1 MTKKSFIIFLLFS
14 VILVLLNIFIFYP
27 IFTSNNI
34 TISFAVHPFNI
45 CKKHPQFWYYFK
57 IIYTIFLI
65 TSSCSLSYILIKYF
79 LHLNANKI
87 IPDNKN
93 DPTNLN
99 LKIGYSKLQSRD
111 IFLPEKSLYQN
122 ILITGTIGSGKTS
135 SAIYPFSEQ
144 LIKYNSNNFKNKLG
158 ILCLDVKGN
167 FYKQIKFYA
176 KKFNRLKDLI
186 IISLNSN
193 ETYNPL
199 DKPNLNP
206 LVLANRL
213 KTILSLFS
221 PNNSDSFWLD
231 KVEQVICEAIKLCRL
246 YNNNYVNFIELHK
259 LINDKSYYFEKVK
272 LLRNMFLVN
281 KFSNIELYN
290 LTSAITFFENEFFK
304 LDERTISAIT
314 FFENEF
320 FKLDERTISIL
331 KSEITRITLP
341 FVSDYRI
348 SKVFSP
354 SKNNITFSGFK
365 DIIKSGKIV
374 VLSMNIS
381 EFSVL
386 SKIIATYMKLDFQSE
401 VMSNLNSNNSRS
413 VAFICDEYQEYI
425 TSSDANFFSESRE
438 AKCINIVST
447 QSYSSLL
454 NTIKDES
461 ALKVILQNLVNK
473 LWFRTDDIFT
483 IENAQKQIGKED
495 KKKISKTI
503 AFICDEYQEYITSS
517 DANFFSESRE
527 AKCINI
533 VSTQSYS
540 SLLNT
545 IKDES
550 ALKVILQNL
559 VNKLWFRTD
568 DIFTIENAQK
578 QIGKEDKKK
587 ISKTI
592 SENAQESNY
601 NYLIQ
606 KFKSKNSNISESIN
620 TYFQYDYVY
629 DSNFFTQQLETFSC
643 LAFLSNGI
651 TTIPPQKID
660 MYPYFK

>member
-1 MTKKSFIIFLLFS
+1 MRKNSFIIFFS
-14 VILVLLNIFIFYP
+14 GILILLNIFIFYP
-27 IFTSNNI
+27 IFISNNI
-34 TISFAVHPFNI
+34 TISFAIHPFNI
-45 CKKHPQFWYYFK
+45 CKKHPEFWHYFK
-57 IIYTIFLI
+57 IIYIVILVI
-65 TSSCSLSYILIKYF
+65 SSLSLSYILVKYF
-79 LHLNANKI
+79 LHLN
-87 IPDNKN
+87 
-93 DPTNLN
+93 TNNVLSKKETYVSTLN
-99 LKIGYSKLQSRD
+99 LKIGYSQSQNQD

-144 LIKYNSNNFKNKLG
+144 LIKYCSDNFEKKMG

-167 FYKQIKFYA
+167 FYKQIKFYV
-176 KKFNRLKDLI
+176 KKFNRLKDLV

-213 KTILSLFS
+213 KTILTLFS
-221 PNNSDSFWLD
+221 PNTSDSFWLD

-259 LINDKSYYFEKVK
+259 LINDKSYYLEKIK
-272 LLRNMFLVN
+272 LLRNMFLNN

-290 LTSAITFFENEFFK
+290 LT
-304 LDERTISAIT
+304 SAIT

-341 FVSDYRI
+341 FVSDYNI
-348 SKVFSP
+348 SKTFSP
-354 SKNNITFSGFK
+354 TKKNITFSGFK

-374 VLSMNIS
+374 VLSINIS
-381 EFSVL
+381 EYSVL

-401 VMSNLNSNNSRS
+401 VMSNFNSKTSRS

-483 IENAQKQIGKED
+483 IE
-495 KKKISKTI
+495 S
-503 AFICDEYQEYITSS
+503 
-517 DANFFSESRE
+517 
-527 AKCINI
+527 
-533 VSTQSYS
+533 
-540 SLLNT
+540 
-545 IKDES
+545 
-550 ALKVILQNL
+550 
-559 VNKLWFRTD
+559 
-568 DIFTIENAQK
+568 AQK

-601 NYLIQ
+601 NYFIQ
-606 KFKSKNSNISESIN
+606 KFKSRNSNISESIN

-651 TTIPPQKID
+651 TTISPQKID

>member
-1 MTKKSFIIFLLFS
+1 MRKNSFIIFFS
-14 VILVLLNIFIFYP
+14 GILILLNIFIFYP
-27 IFTSNNI
+27 IFISNNI
-34 TISFAVHPFNI
+34 TISFAIHPFNI
-45 CKKHPQFWYYFK
+45 CRKHPEFWHYFK
-57 IIYTIFLI
+57 IIYIVILVI
-65 TSSCSLSYILIKYF
+65 SSLSLSYILVKYF
-79 LHLNANKI
+79 LHLN
-87 IPDNKN
+87 
-93 DPTNLN
+93 TNNVLSKKETYVSTLN
-99 LKIGYSKLQSRD
+99 LKIGYSQSQNQD

-144 LIKYNSNNFKNKLG
+144 LIKYCGDNFEKKMG

-167 FYKQIKFYA
+167 FYKQIKFYV
-176 KKFNRLKDLI
+176 KKFNRLKDLV

-213 KTILSLFS
+213 KTILTLFS
-221 PNNSDSFWLD
+221 PNTSDSFWLD

-259 LINDKSYYFEKVK
+259 LINDKSYYLEKIK
-272 LLRNMFLVN
+272 LLRNMFLNN

-290 LTSAITFFENEFFK
+290 LT
-304 LDERTISAIT
+304 SAIT

-341 FVSDYRI
+341 FVSDYNI
-348 SKVFSP
+348 SKTFSP
-354 SKNNITFSGFK
+354 TKKNITFSGFK

-381 EFSVL
+381 EYSVL

-401 VMSNLNSNNSRS
+401 VMSNFNSKTSRS

-483 IENAQKQIGKED
+483 IE
-495 KKKISKTI
+495 S
-503 AFICDEYQEYITSS
+503 
-517 DANFFSESRE
+517 
-527 AKCINI
+527 
-533 VSTQSYS
+533 
-540 SLLNT
+540 
-545 IKDES
+545 
-550 ALKVILQNL
+550 
-559 VNKLWFRTD
+559 
-568 DIFTIENAQK
+568 AQK

-601 NYLIQ
+601 NYFIQ
-606 KFKSKNSNISESIN
+606 KFKSRNSNISESIN

-651 TTIPPQKID
+651 TTISPQKID

>member
-27 IFTSNNI
+27 IFTYNNI

-176 KKFNRLKDLI
+176 KKFNMLKDLI

-231 KVEQVICEAIKLCRL
+231 KVEPVICEAIKLCRL

-290 LTSAITFFENEFFK
+290 LT
-304 LDERTISAIT
+304 SAIT

-503 AFICDEYQEYITSS
+503 
-517 DANFFSESRE
+517 
-527 AKCINI
+527 
-533 VSTQSYS
+533 
-540 SLLNT
+540 
-545 IKDES
+545 
-550 ALKVILQNL
+550 
-559 VNKLWFRTD
+559 
-568 DIFTIENAQK
+568 
-578 QIGKEDKKK
+578 
-587 ISKTI
+587 

>member
-1 MTKKSFIIFLLFS
+1 
-14 VILVLLNIFIFYP
+14 
-27 IFTSNNI
+27 
-34 TISFAVHPFNI
+34 
-45 CKKHPQFWYYFK
+45 
-57 IIYTIFLI
+57 
-65 TSSCSLSYILIKYF
+65 
-79 LHLNANKI
+79 
-87 IPDNKN
+87 
-93 DPTNLN
+93 
-99 LKIGYSKLQSRD
+99 
-111 IFLPEKSLYQN
+111 
-122 ILITGTIGSGKTS
+122 
-135 SAIYPFSEQ
+135 
-144 LIKYNSNNFKNKLG
+144 
-158 ILCLDVKGN
+158 
-167 FYKQIKFYA
+167 
-176 KKFNRLKDLI
+176 
-186 IISLNSN
+186 
-193 ETYNPL
+193 
-199 DKPNLNP
+199 
-206 LVLANRL
+206 
-213 KTILSLFS
+213 
-221 PNNSDSFWLD
+221 
-231 KVEQVICEAIKLCRL
+231 
-246 YNNNYVNFIELHK
+246 
-259 LINDKSYYFEKVK
+259 
-272 LLRNMFLVN
+272 MFLVN

-290 LTSAITFFENEFFK
+290 LT
-304 LDERTISAIT
+304 SAIT

-503 AFICDEYQEYITSS
+503 
-517 DANFFSESRE
+517 
-527 AKCINI
+527 
-533 VSTQSYS
+533 
-540 SLLNT
+540 
-545 IKDES
+545 
-550 ALKVILQNL
+550 
-559 VNKLWFRTD
+559 
-568 DIFTIENAQK
+568 
-578 QIGKEDKKK
+578 
-587 ISKTI
+587 

>member
-1 MTKKSFIIFLLFS
+1 MRKKNFIILFLFS
-14 VILVLLNIFIFYP
+14 FTLILLNLFIFYP
-27 IFTSNNI
+27 IFISKNI
-34 TISFAVHPFNI
+34 IINFAVHPFNI
-45 CKKHPQFWYYFK
+45 CKKHPEFWHYFK
-57 IIYTIFLI
+57 IIYIVFLTI
-65 TSSCSLSYILIKYF
+65 SSFSLSYILIKYF
-79 LHLNANKI
+79 LHLNTNNI
-87 IPDNKN
+87 IPQNENYTSK
-93 DPTNLN
+93 LN
-99 LKIGYSKLQSRD
+99 LKIGYSQIQSKD

-135 SAIYPFSEQ
+135 SAIYPFAEQ
-144 LIKYNSNNFKNKLG
+144 LIKYSNNNFANKIG

-167 FYKQIKFYA
+167 FYKQIKFYS
-176 KKFNRLKDLI
+176 KKFNRLKDLV

-213 KTILSLFS
+213 KTILTLFS

-259 LINDKSYYFEKVK
+259 LINDKSYYLEKVK
-272 LLRNMFLVN
+272 LLRNMFLNN
-281 KFSNIELYN
+281 KFSNIDLHN
-290 LTSAITFFENEFFK
+290 LT
-304 LDERTISAIT
+304 SAIT

-341 FVSDYRI
+341 FVSDYKI

-354 SKNNITFSGFK
+354 SKKDVTFSGFK

-381 EFSVL
+381 EFSTL

-401 VMSNLNSNNSRS
+401 VMSNLNSKNSRS

-483 IENAQKQIGKED
+483 IE
-495 KKKISKTI
+495 S
-503 AFICDEYQEYITSS
+503 
-517 DANFFSESRE
+517 
-527 AKCINI
+527 
-533 VSTQSYS
+533 
-540 SLLNT
+540 
-545 IKDES
+545 
-550 ALKVILQNL
+550 
-559 VNKLWFRTD
+559 
-568 DIFTIENAQK
+568 AQK

-592 SENAQESNY
+592 SENAQETNY

-606 KFKSKNSNISESIN
+606 KFKSRNSNISESIN

-651 TTIPPQKID
+651 STITPQKLD

>member
-1 MTKKSFIIFLLFS
+1 MPKKSIILFFLCSILLIFLN
-14 VILVLLNIFIFYP
+14 LVIFYP
-27 IFTSNNI
+27 IFISKNI
-34 TISFAVHPFNI
+34 TISFAIHPFNI
-45 CKKHPQFWYYFK
+45 CTKYPEFWSFFK
-57 IIYTIFLI
+57 VFYVVILIFSS
-65 TSSCSLSYILIKYF
+65 TSVSYILISTFFKKE
-79 LHLNANKI
+79 NPKQEKKVDI
-87 IPDNKN
+87 IADN
-93 DPTNLN
+93 LS
-99 LKIGYSKLQSRD
+99 LIVGYSTSQKKD

-144 LIKYNSNNFKNKLG
+144 LIKYHCDKPKEKLG

-167 FYKQIKFYA
+167 FYKQIKYYA
-176 KKFNRLKDLI
+176 QKFGRLNDLI
-186 IISLNSN
+186 VIGLNSK

-213 KTILSLFS
+213 KTILTLLS
-221 PNNSDSFWLD
+221 PNNSESFWLD
-231 KVEQVICEAIKLCRL
+231 KAEQLLAEAIKLCRL
-246 YNNNYVNFIELHK
+246 YNNGYVNFIELHK
-259 LINDKSYYFEKVK
+259 LINNKSYYIDKIK
-272 LLRNMFLVN
+272 HLRNLFLSN
-281 KFSNIELYN
+281 KFSKTDLYN
-290 LTSAITFFENEFFK
+290 LTSAIN
-304 LDERTISAIT
+304 

-341 FVSDYRI
+341 FVSDYNI
-348 SKVFSP
+348 SKMFSP
-354 SKNNITFSGFK
+354 PKNKITFKGFRNL
-365 DIIKSGKIV
+365 ISAGKIV

-381 EFSVL
+381 EFTSL

-401 VMSNLNSNNSRS
+401 VMTSLNKKFSRP

-461 ALKVILQNLVNK
+461 ALKVIIQNLVNK

-495 KKKISKTI
+495 K
-503 AFICDEYQEYITSS
+503 E
-517 DANFFSESRE
+517 
-527 AKCINI
+527 
-533 VSTQSYS
+533 
-540 SLLNT
+540 
-545 IKDES
+545 
-550 ALKVILQNL
+550 
-559 VNKLWFRTD
+559 
-568 DIFTIENAQK
+568 
-578 QIGKEDKKK
+578 K

-601 NYLIQ
+601 NYLIK
-606 KFKSKNSNISESIN
+606 KFKSKSSNLSESIN
-620 TYFQYDYVY
+620 TYYQYDYIF
-629 DSNFFTQQLETFSC
+629 DSHFFTQELNTFSC
-643 LAFLSNGI
+643 LSFLSDGNN
-651 TTIPPQKID
+651 TLPPQKLD
-660 MYPYFK
+660 MYPYFKNERL

>member
-1 MTKKSFIIFLLFS
+1 MCKKNFIILFLFS
-14 VILVLLNIFIFYP
+14 FTLILLNLFIFYP
-27 IFTSNNI
+27 IFISKNI
-34 TISFAVHPFNI
+34 IIDFAVHPFNI
-45 CKKHPQFWYYFK
+45 CKKHPEFWHYFK
-57 IIYTIFLI
+57 IIYIVFLTI
-65 TSSCSLSYILIKYF
+65 SSFSLSYILIKYF
-79 LHLNANKI
+79 LHLNTNNI
-87 IPDNKN
+87 IPQNENYTSK
-93 DPTNLN
+93 LN
-99 LKIGYSKLQSRD
+99 LKIGYSQIQSKD

-135 SAIYPFSEQ
+135 SAIYPFAEQ
-144 LIKYNSNNFKNKLG
+144 LIKYSNNNFANKIG

-167 FYKQIKFYA
+167 FYKQIKFYSR
-176 KKFNRLKDLI
+176 KFNRLKDLV

-213 KTILSLFS
+213 KTILTLFS

-259 LINDKSYYFEKVK
+259 LINDKSYYLEKVK
-272 LLRNMFLVN
+272 LLRNMFLNN
-281 KFSNIELYN
+281 KFSNIDLHN
-290 LTSAITFFENEFFK
+290 LT
-304 LDERTISAIT
+304 SAIT

-341 FVSDYRI
+341 FVSDYKI

-354 SKNNITFSGFK
+354 SKKDVTFSGFK
-365 DIIKSGKIV
+365 NIIKSGKIV

-381 EFSVL
+381 EFSTL

-401 VMSNLNSNNSRS
+401 VMSNLNSKNSRS

-454 NTIKDES
+454 NTVKDES

-473 LWFRTDDIFT
+473 LWFRTDDVFT
-483 IENAQKQIGKED
+483 IE
-495 KKKISKTI
+495 S
-503 AFICDEYQEYITSS
+503 
-517 DANFFSESRE
+517 
-527 AKCINI
+527 
-533 VSTQSYS
+533 
-540 SLLNT
+540 
-545 IKDES
+545 
-550 ALKVILQNL
+550 
-559 VNKLWFRTD
+559 
-568 DIFTIENAQK
+568 AQK

-606 KFKSKNSNISESIN
+606 KFKSRNSNISESIN

-651 TTIPPQKID
+651 STITPQKLD

>member
-1 MTKKSFIIFLLFS
+1 MNKKSFIIFLLFS

-34 TISFAVHPFNI
+34 TISFAIHPFNI
-45 CKKHPQFWYYFK
+45 CKKHPKFWYYFK
-57 IIYTIFLI
+57 IMYIIFLI
-65 TSSCSLSYILIKYF
+65 ISSCSLSYILIKYF
-79 LHLNANKI
+79 LHLNTNKI

-93 DPTNLN
+93 YPTNLN
-99 LKIGYSKLQSRD
+99 LKIGYSKLQSQD

-176 KKFNRLKDLI
+176 KKFNRLKDLV

-213 KTILSLFS
+213 KTILTLFS

-246 YNNNYVNFIELHK
+246 YNNDYVNFIELHK

-272 LLRNMFLVN
+272 LLRNMFLGN

-290 LTSAITFFENEFFK
+290 LT
-304 LDERTISAIT
+304 SAIT

-341 FVSDYRI
+341 FVSDYKI

-503 AFICDEYQEYITSS
+503 
-517 DANFFSESRE
+517 
-527 AKCINI
+527 
-533 VSTQSYS
+533 
-540 SLLNT
+540 
-545 IKDES
+545 
-550 ALKVILQNL
+550 
-559 VNKLWFRTD
+559 
-568 DIFTIENAQK
+568 
-578 QIGKEDKKK
+578 
-587 ISKTI
+587 

-606 KFKSKNSNISESIN
+606 KFKSKNSNISESVN

-643 LAFLSNGI
+643 LAFLSNGK